1 MTPKQFRNITG
12 RTFTMIPEWVRVL
25 LWVLNA
31 LILTFLVFRAATYNK
46 SERLEA
52 KPKFYII
59 NRLQYPM
66 LDGAGGYVLEYA
78 KDGETQIQPSFL
90 SDDERA
96 RYEHYLEKCGDI
108 VK

>member
-1 MTPKQFRNITG
+1 MTPKQFRDITG
-12 RTFTMIPEWVRVL
+12 RTFTMIPEWVRIL

-31 LILTFLVFRAATYNK
+31 LILTFLIFRVASYDK
-46 SERLEA
+46 PQGVEA

-66 LDGAGGYVLEYA
+66 LDGSGGYVLEYA

-96 RYEHYLEKCGDI
+96 KYENYLSKCGEI

>member
-1 MTPKQFRNITG
+1 MTPKEFEIITG
-12 RTFTMIPEWVRVL
+12 RMFTKIPEWVRVL
-25 LWVLNA
+25 LWLLIA
-31 LILTFLVFRAATYNK
+31 LILTFLVFRVASYDK
-46 SERLEA
+46 PQSVEA

-66 LDGAGGYVLEYA
+66 LDGSGGYVLEYA
-78 KDGETQIQPSFL
+78 KDGETQIQPSFM

>member
-1 MTPKQFRNITG
+1 MTPKQFEYITG
-12 RTFTMIPEWVRVL
+12 RMFTRIPEWAKIL
-25 LWVLNA
+25 LWLIIA
-31 LILTFLVFRAATYNK
+31 LLLTFLVYRVVIFDRP
-46 SERLEA
+46 EREAA

-66 LDGAGGYVLEYA
+66 IDGSGGYVLEYA
-78 KDGETQIQPSFL
+78 KDGETQIQPSFM

-96 RYEHYLEKCGDI
+96 KYEHYLEKCGEV

>member
-31 LILTFLVFRAATYNK
+31 LMLTFLVFRAAIYDK
-46 SERLEA
+46 PERLEA
-52 KPKFYII
+52 KPRFYII
-59 NRLQYPM
+59 NRLQYPT
-66 LDGAGGYVLEYA
+66 LDGGGGFVLEYA
-78 KDGETQIQPSFL
+78 KDGETQIMPSFL
-90 SDDERA
+90 SDNARA
-96 RYEHYLEKCGDI
+96 KYEHYLSKCGEM